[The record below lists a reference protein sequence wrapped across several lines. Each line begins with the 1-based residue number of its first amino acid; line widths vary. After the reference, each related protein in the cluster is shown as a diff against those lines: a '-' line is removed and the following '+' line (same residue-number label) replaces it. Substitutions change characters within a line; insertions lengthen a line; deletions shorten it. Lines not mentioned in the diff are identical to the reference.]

1 MARVQVTEKT
11 LFTFDE
17 LSDEAKE
24 KAREWW
30 RECEAQD
37 WRGAEFVIEDA
48 KEVARI
54 LGIEFDTRPV
64 KLMGGGTRHD
74 PIVYY
79 SGFWSQGDGACFEG
93 SYSYAKGASKAI
105 REYAPQDRTLH
116 AIADGLQRVQ
126 KDHFYK
132 LCARMTHRG
141 YYYHSGC
148 TSVDVGDERDS
159 YRDIGE
165 SEALIKDSMR
175 DFADWIYSRL
185 RDEYEYTMSEE
196 HVDEAIM
203 ANEYEFDESGWI
215 NL

>member
-1 MARVQVTEKT
+1 MARVQVIEKT

-30 RECEAQD
+30 REIEAQD
-37 WRGAEFVIEDA
+37 WNGAECVFEDA
-48 KEVARI
+48 CAVAPI

-93 SYSYAKGASKAI
+93 SYGYAKGASKAI
-105 REYAPQDRTLH
+105 REYAPQDKTLH

-132 LCARMTHRG
+132 LVARMTHSG
-141 YYYHSGC
+141 HYYNSGC
-148 TSVDVGDERDS
+148 MTVAVEDDRDS

-165 SEALIKDSMR
+165 SEELIKCLVR
-175 DFADWIYSRL
+175 NFADWIYSRL
-185 RDEYEYTMSEE
+185 RDEYEYTMTDEN
-196 HVDEAIM
+196 VDEAIRI
-203 ANEYEFDESGWI
+203 NEYEFDESGRI
-215 NL
+215 S